1 MNGPSL
7 RPPAGRRTF
16 ATQMTWV
23 SGTALVGAAVGATIV
38 RVLSGRWQPMIP
50 AARSDDPAA
59 HAVVAGPPSG
69 RAPARPPRR
78 DPKLD
83 YYPESRF
90 GDFSDIDQL
99 VVFYTRVHALLQP
112 SHTVLEIGCGRG
124 KHANERSEMR
134 RRLKILNNACAK
146 VIGIDVDPGASDNPF
161 IDEFHLIDPESSW
174 PLRDAS
180 IDLAVSDYVLE
191 HVDNPDAFFAECH
204 RVLRPGGY
212 LCLRTTNA
220 ASYFGVVARLTPNR
234 LHASIVQHV
243 YLNPR
248 PERDVFPIRYR
259 CNTVPKLRKML
270 DRHGF
275 DHCVYGYQ
283 SDPAHF
289 GFSRALYR
297 LGVLHERFAPKN
309 IRTAIFIF
317 AQRE

>member
-1 MNGPSL
+1 MARGTLIPRRVLHHLGLGDDMNILSP
-7 RPPAGRRTF
+7 RPPTARRSY
-16 ATQMTWV
+16 AARMTWV
-23 SGTALVGAAVGATIV
+23 SGAALVGAAIGATIV
-38 RVLSGRWQPMIP
+38 RAFSDEWQPMTP
-50 AARSDDPAA
+50 T
-59 HAVVAGPPSG
+59 
-69 RAPARPPRR
+69 RR
-78 DPKLD
+78 DPKLH

-124 KHANERSEMR
+124 KHADERSEMR

-146 VIGIDVDPGASDNPF
+146 VIGIDVDPGAAENPF
-161 IDEFHLIDPESSW
+161 IDEFHLVDPESSW
-174 PLRDAS
+174 PLQDAS

-191 HVDNPDAFFAECH
+191 HVDDPDAFFAECH

-234 LHASIVQHV
+234 LHASIVQRV

-259 CNTVPKLRKML
+259 CNTVPKVRKTL

-289 GFSRALYR
+289 GFSRTLYR
-297 LGVLHERFAPKN
+297 LGVLHQRFAPRN

-317 AQRE
+317 AQRQ